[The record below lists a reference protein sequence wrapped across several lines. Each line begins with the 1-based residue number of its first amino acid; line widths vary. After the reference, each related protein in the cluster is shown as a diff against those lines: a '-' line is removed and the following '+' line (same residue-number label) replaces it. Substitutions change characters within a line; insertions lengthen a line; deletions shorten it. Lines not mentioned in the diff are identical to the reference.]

1 METKRIK
8 KKTWPEFFEL
18 IMAGKKRFDLRVADF
33 DIQKGDI
40 LVLEEWNPET
50 KKYTGRKIEKKID
63 YVLKFGL
70 NDFGQKQEMEK
81 NGIYIMQFKD

>member
-33 DIQKGDI
+33 DIQEGDI
-40 LVLEEWNPET
+40 LVLEEWDPKT
-50 KKYTGRKIEKKID
+50 KEYTGRKIEKKID

-70 NDFGQKQEMEK
+70 NDFGQKQAIEK

>member
-33 DIQKGDI
+33 DIQEGDI
-40 LVLEEWNPET
+40 LVLEEWDPKT
-50 KKYTGRKIEKKID
+50 KEYTGRKIEKKID

>member
-33 DIQKGDI
+33 DIQEGDI
-40 LVLEEWNPET
+40 LVLEEWDPKT
-50 KKYTGRKIEKKID
+50 KEYTGRKIEKKID

-70 NDFGQKQEMEK
+70 NDFGQKQAIEK
-81 NGIYIMQFKD
+81 NGIYIMQFKN